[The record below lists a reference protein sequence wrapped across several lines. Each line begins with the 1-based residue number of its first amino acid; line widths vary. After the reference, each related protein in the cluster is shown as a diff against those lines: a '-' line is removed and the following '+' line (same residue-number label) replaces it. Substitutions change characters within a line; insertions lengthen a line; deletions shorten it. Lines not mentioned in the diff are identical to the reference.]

1 MRVEHKWVKAN
12 ESQLYRAGYKE
23 AIDLLGGW
31 EYMGM
36 KVYARLHN
44 FKECDLSQ
52 LGIKETSSTLYDYSV
67 SRAGKDFLNGF
78 VGKIHLSEMDTKKL
92 TSMAVVLAG
101 AAIGA
106 YILFFM

>member
-44 FKECDLSQ
+44 FQMFDAKQ
-52 LGIKETSSTLYDYSV
+52 
-67 SRAGKDFLNGF
+67 
-78 VGKIHLSEMDTKKL
+78 
-92 TSMAVVLAG
+92 
-101 AAIGA
+101 
-106 YILFFM
+106 